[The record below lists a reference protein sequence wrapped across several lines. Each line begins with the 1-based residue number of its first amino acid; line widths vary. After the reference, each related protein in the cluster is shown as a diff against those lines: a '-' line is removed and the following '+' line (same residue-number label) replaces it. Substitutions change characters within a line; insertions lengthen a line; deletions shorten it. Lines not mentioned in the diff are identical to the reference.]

1 MIKRQILPILLGILL
16 LQPMLPAAAETTL
29 SVRLPVESQQ
39 AGLREQ
45 AVRAAMEQVLV
56 RLTGQ
61 EGIAAAAAVEPLL
74 QQSGRFMQRYQY
86 EMQDGQQ
93 LVLSMQFDGAAIR
106 RALAARGIASW
117 QQDRPPVLVWLALE
131 QQGRR
136 VLVGG
141 EDGTEARALLQAAA
155 AKRGLLLLF
164 PLMDSEDQQRISPA
178 DVFGGFRERAIAA
191 GERYGAT
198 QMVMGRMYREGSG
211 WVARW
216 SSSGV
221 GDAGWSSGGATPED
235 VLNAAAAEL
244 AARMAS
250 RYAVLPSADEAD
262 RRLRIQVSGVSSL
275 RDFDL
280 LQRHLRSLGGV
291 AVVQPL
297 GLEPDTVILQLLLQT
312 TPERVLAALGQDR
325 LLASVRGLND
335 ATDPGQEGALI
346 PLFRLTP

>member
-1 MIKRQILPILLGILL
+1 MIKRRILPGLSGIVLL
-16 LQPMLPAAAETTL
+16 LLVSLTAAETTL
-29 SVRLPVESQQ
+29 SVRLPVEDQQ
-39 AGLREQ
+39 AEERER

-61 EGIAAAAAVEPLL
+61 EGIAQSEAVEPLL
-74 QQSGRFMQRYQY
+74 RQSGRFMQRYQY
-86 EMQDGQQ
+86 EMEDGRR

-106 RALAARGIASW
+106 KALAARSVASW

-136 VLVGG
+136 ILVGG

-178 DVFGGFRERAIAA
+178 DVFGGFGERAVAA

-211 WVARW
+211 WAARW
-216 SSSGV
+216 NSSGV
-221 GDAGWSSGGATPED
+221 GDGGWSSSGATQEE

-244 AARMAS
+244 AERMAS
-250 RYAVLPSADEAD
+250 RYAVLPSADEAE

-275 RDFDL
+275 RDFDR

-291 AVVQPL
+291 VTVQPL

-312 TPERVLAALGQDR
+312 APERVLHALDRDR
-325 LLASVRGLND
+325 LLTSVRVLND
-335 ATDPGQEGALI
+335 ATDAEREGVLI
-346 PLFRLTP
+346 PSFRLTP